1 MSTLKFKVT
10 SSDAYKSV
18 DDYTKLAIDMV
29 VRDLEAHRCI
39 QDSTKRRILAD
50 IDLNPKLIRL
60 FILNF
65 VM

>member
-18 DDYTKLAIDMV
+18 DDYTKLASDMV
-29 VRDLEAHRCI
+29 LRDLEAHRCI

-50 IDLNPKLIRL
+50 IYLNPKLIRL

>member
-1 MSTLKFKVT
+1 M
-10 SSDAYKSV
+10 

-29 VRDLEAHRCI
+29 QRDLEAHRCI